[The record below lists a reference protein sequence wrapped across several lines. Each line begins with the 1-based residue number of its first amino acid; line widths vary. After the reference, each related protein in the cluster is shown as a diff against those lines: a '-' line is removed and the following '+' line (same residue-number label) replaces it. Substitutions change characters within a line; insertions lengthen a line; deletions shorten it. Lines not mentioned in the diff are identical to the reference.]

1 MYITTVRRAVF
12 AIGVGVDIGTD
23 ADVYQTRLSQ
33 GFLAGVVCVCV
44 CVNPIDG
51 WMYVYYM
58 YSEYPPLGKPVL

>member
-44 CVNPIDG
+44 CQPYRWVDIR
-51 WMYVYYM
+51 
-58 YSEYPPLGKPVL
+58 VLHVQ